1 MELIL
6 AVVGGLIEEVGV
18 HEEGGAG
25 DKRDENEN
33 LDRVDLI
40 DPVVSDSI
48 QKRIVNSMILL
59 SIIHLIS
66 L

>member
-1 MELIL
+1 LELIL

-33 LDRVDLI
+33 LDRVLE
-40 DPVVSDSI
+40 
-48 QKRIVNSMILL
+48 LL
-59 SIIHLIS
+59 HLFPNPM
-66 L
+66 